1 MSDQQAMA
9 QAAARAEQAKRL
21 LTDPLFVEARQTLE
35 GQLKDLI
42 CSLPLS
48 ERDQREQA
56 VAMLKGAEQFFR
68 IFELIIFDYDVMH
81 AEMLN
86 EEQIKARHQT
96 IQEQLDNV

>member
-9 QAAARAEQAKRL
+9 QAATRAEQAKRM

-35 GQLKDLI
+35 SQLKDLI

>member
-9 QAAARAEQAKRL
+9 QAATRAEQAKRL
-21 LTDPLFVEARQTLE
+21 LTDPMFVEARQTLE
-35 GQLKDLI
+35 SQLKDLI

-68 IFELIIFDYDVMH
+68 IFELIVFDYEVMQ
-81 AEMLN
+81 AEMLR
-86 EEQIKARHQT
+86 EEQIKARHQA

>member
-9 QAAARAEQAKRL
+9 QVATRAEHAKRL

-35 GQLKDLI
+35 SQLKDLI
-42 CSLPLS
+42 CTLPLG
-48 ERDQREQA
+48 ERDQRERA
-56 VAMLKGAEQFFR
+56 VAMLKGSEQFFR
-68 IFELIIFDYDVMH
+68 IFELIVFDYDVMH

-86 EEQIKARHQT
+86 EEQIKSRHKA

>member
-9 QAAARAEQAKRL
+9 QVATRAEHAKRL

-35 GQLKDLI
+35 SQLKDLI
-42 CSLPLS
+42 CTLPLG

-68 IFELIIFDYDVMH
+68 IFELIVFDYDVMR

-86 EEQIKARHQT
+86 EEQIKSRHQA
-96 IQEQLDNV
+96 IQEQLNNV

>member
-9 QAAARAEQAKRL
+9 QVATRAEHAKRL

-35 GQLKDLI
+35 SQLKDLI

>member
-21 LTDPLFVEARQTLE
+21 LTDPMFVESRQTLE
-35 GQLKDLI
+35 SQLKDLI
-42 CSLPLS
+42 CSLPLG

-86 EEQIKARHQT
+86 EEQIKARHQA

>member
-9 QAAARAEQAKRL
+9 QVASRAEHAKRL
-21 LTDPLFVEARQTLE
+21 RTDPLFVEARQTLE
-35 GQLKDLI
+35 SQLKDLI
-42 CSLPLS
+42 CTLPLG

-56 VAMLKGAEQFFR
+56 VAILKGSEQFFR
-68 IFELIIFDYDVMH
+68 IFELIVFDYDVMN

-86 EEQIKARHQT
+86 EEQIKSRHQA

>member
-9 QAAARAEQAKRL
+9 QVATRAEHAKRL

-35 GQLKDLI
+35 SQLKDLI
-42 CSLPLS
+42 CTLPLG
-48 ERDQREQA
+48 ERDQRERA
-56 VAMLKGAEQFFR
+56 VAMLKGSEQFFR
-68 IFELIIFDYDVMH
+68 IFELIVFDYDVMH

-86 EEQIKARHQT
+86 EEQIKSRHQA

>member
-9 QAAARAEQAKRL
+9 QAATRAEHAKRL
-21 LTDPLFVEARQTLE
+21 LTDQLFVESRQTLE

-42 CSLPLS
+42 CSLPLG

-86 EEQIKARHQT
+86 EEQIKARHQA